1 MSISDLVEARNLKPV
16 SGELSLLDAS
26 DGCQIR
32 ILTVF
37 GIPTIV
43 YYLCWIPLIFTR
55 PVCTVWSSKLMQA

>member
-1 MSISDLVEARNLKPV
+1 MV

-26 DGCQIR
+26 VGCQLR
-32 ILTVF
+32 ILTVI

-55 PVCTVWSSKLMQA
+55 PVCTVWSSKLTQA